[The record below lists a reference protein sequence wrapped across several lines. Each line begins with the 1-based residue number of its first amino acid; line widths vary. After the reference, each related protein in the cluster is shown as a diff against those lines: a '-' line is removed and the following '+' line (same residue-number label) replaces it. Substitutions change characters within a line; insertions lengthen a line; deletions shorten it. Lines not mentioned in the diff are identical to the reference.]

1 MVPERE
7 TVYCLHMGET
17 DIHQADFETRVDK
30 DWENFNLLLVLK
42 HSRIESEAFERIGV
56 ILSYCNRGLPQGAL
70 EFTIKIV

>member
-7 TVYCLHMGET
+7 TVYYLRMGET
-17 DIHQADFETRVDK
+17 KIHQADFETRVGK
-30 DWENFNLLLVLK
+30 GQENFNLLLVLK

-56 ILSYCNRGLPQGAL
+56 ILSHCNRGLFQGAL